1 MNFQTYK
8 SENGIRFIH
17 VPSSRVVSN
26 AIVLI
31 NTGTRDER
39 PDEHGM
45 AHFIEHLIFKGTHK
59 RSYLKILQRMEEIG
73 GDLDA
78 YTTKEETCIY
88 STFLPQYFE
97 RALELLSDI
106 VFNSVFYEKQINL
119 EREVIKDE
127 IASYIDTPSELI
139 YDEFEELIFDG
150 HALGRNILGTEKSL
164 DAINRSMIIEF
175 YKRTYNTNQMIVC
188 TAGNIPF
195 EKVLSYFKK
204 YFATHP
210 ENLRKWR
217 RTLFKNYAPGQ
228 KEVRKN
234 TKQAYCIIGNLA
246 YSIKHKDRLTLHLL
260 NNILGGNSSSSRL
273 NLVMRERNGLVYFIE
288 SGYNPYTDAGVFY
301 IYFSTEKKHLD
312 KAINLVL
319 NELRKLKEIEL
330 KQNQLE
336 RAKRQFYAQFAL
348 SLDNQENLAIN
359 TAKSL
364 LIFNKVDP
372 IEQLQKELSEIT
384 SFKLQQVANEIFNE
398 NKLSILKY
406 I

>member
-17 VPSSRVVSN
+17 IPSNRVVSN

-31 NTGTRDER
+31 NTGTRDEQ
-39 PDEHGM
+39 PEEHGM
-45 AHFIEHLIFKGTHK
+45 AHFIEHLIFKGTYK

-188 TAGNIPF
+188 TAGSIPF

-217 RTLFKNYAPGQ
+217 RTLFKNYAPDQ
-228 KEVRKN
+228 KEVKKN

-246 YSIKHKDRLTLHLL
+246 YSIKHKNRLTLHLL

-288 SGYNPYTDAGVFY
+288 SGYNPYSDAGVFY
-301 IYFSTEKKHLD
+301 VYFSTEKKHLD

-319 NELRKLKEIEL
+319 NELRKLKENEL
-330 KQNQLE
+330 KPNQLE

-348 SLDNQENLAIN
+348 SIDNQENLAIN

-372 IEQLQKELSEIT
+372 IELLQKELSEIT
-384 SFKLQQVANEIFNE
+384 SFKLQQVANEIFDE